1 MKILMIAGNSKA
13 SGIFTYTEA
22 VTGELRRKGISV
34 ELNNGTGGKYDL
46 IHVQNCSPEKFLPA
60 IVQNFGT
67 PIITTTQMT
76 ERELAGL
83 VPNALARSARHY
95 LNFVYRCSD
104 KIICCSEAVKSEL
117 EPKERIARKLL
128 YLPHPVDLKRFHP
141 DGKLGTEF
149 RKKYA
154 IPKNRKIVLCVG
166 TLQQRKG
173 IFEFCRLARLLPQ
186 YQFVWVGNIPQV
198 FTLKRKEE
206 IERIMA
212 DKKSGILFTGFLS
225 GKELLSALNSAD
237 LFIFPSHSETFGL
250 AIIEAAACGLP
261 VLLRELPVF
270 NMFGFAE
277 KFRSEDEMLKK
288 TVKILE
294 NPSLNRQLRK
304 KSLRIAREFS
314 LENHAERLIGIYK
327 QTLSQKKPV
336 FGIYL
341 DSWMKNM
348 DELRARISGGRQQ
361 FSTYIE
367 KMDSYF
373 RDVK

>member
-1 MKILMIAGNSKA
+1 MKVLMIAGNSEA
-13 SGIFTYTEA
+13 SGIFTYTQA
-22 VTGELRRKGISV
+22 VAGELRRKGISV
-34 ELNNGTGGKYDL
+34 ELDNGAGGKYDL

-95 LNFVYRCSD
+95 LKFVYRCSD
-104 KIICCSEAVKSEL
+104 RIICCSEAVKKEL
-117 EPKERIARKLL
+117 EPKENIAHKLL
-128 YLPHPVDLKRFHP
+128 YLPHPVDLGKFHP
-141 DGKLGTEF
+141 DGRLGAEF

-154 IPKNRKIVLCVG
+154 IPKNRRIILCVA

-173 IFEFCRLARLLPQ
+173 IFEFHRLANLLPQ

-212 DKKSGILFTGFLS
+212 DKDSGILFTGFLS
-225 GKELLSALNSAD
+225 GRELLSALNSAD
-237 LFIFPSHSETFGL
+237 LFLFPSLSETFGL
-250 AIIEAAACGLP
+250 AVIEAAACGLP
-261 VLLRELPVF
+261 VLLRNLPVF
-270 NMFGFAE
+270 RMFEFAE
-277 KFRSEDEMLKK
+277 KFGSEGEMLKK

-294 NPSLNRQLRK
+294 NPALNRQLRK
-304 KSLRIAREFS
+304 KSLRCAEKFS
-314 LENHAERLIGIYK
+314 LDKHAERLIGIYR
-327 QTLSQKKPV
+327 QTLSQKRPV

-341 DSWMKNM
+341 DSWMRNM
-348 DELRARISGGRQQ
+348 DELRERISGGRQQ
-361 FSTYIE
+361 FSAYIE

>member
-46 IHVQNCSPEKFLPA
+46 IHVQNCSPDKFLPA

-104 KIICCSEAVKSEL
+104 KIICCSESVKKEL
-117 EPKERIARKLL
+117 ELKESIAHKLL
-128 YLPHPVDLKRFHP
+128 YLPHPVDFKRFHP

-166 TLQQRKG
+166 TLQQRK
-173 IFEFCRLARLLPQ
+173 
-186 YQFVWVGNIPQV
+186 
-198 FTLKRKEE
+198 
-206 IERIMA
+206 
-212 DKKSGILFTGFLS
+212 
-225 GKELLSALNSAD
+225 
-237 LFIFPSHSETFGL
+237 
-250 AIIEAAACGLP
+250 
-261 VLLRELPVF
+261 
-270 NMFGFAE
+270 
-277 KFRSEDEMLKK
+277 
-288 TVKILE
+288 
-294 NPSLNRQLRK
+294 
-304 KSLRIAREFS
+304 
-314 LENHAERLIGIYK
+314 IG
-327 QTLSQKKPV
+327 
-336 FGIYL
+336 
-341 DSWMKNM
+341 
-348 DELRARISGGRQQ
+348 R
-361 FSTYIE
+361 
-367 KMDSYF
+367 
-373 RDVK
+373 

>member
-1 MKILMIAGNSKA
+1 M
-13 SGIFTYTEA
+13 
-22 VTGELRRKGISV
+22 
-34 ELNNGTGGKYDL
+34 

-95 LNFVYRCSD
+95 LGFVYRCSD
-104 KIICCSEAVKSEL
+104 RIICCSEAIKKEL
-117 EPKERIARKLL
+117 EPKAHIAHKLL

-141 DGKLGTEF
+141 DGRLGAEF

-154 IPKNRKIVLCVG
+154 IPKNKKIALCVA

-173 IFEFCRLARLLPQ
+173 IFEFYKLAKLLPQ

-206 IERIMA
+206 IESMMA
-212 DKKSGILFTGFLS
+212 DKKSCVLFTGFLS
-225 GKELLSALNSAD
+225 GKELLSAFNSAD
-237 LFIFPSHSETFGL
+237 LFLFPSLSETFGL

-270 NMFGFAE
+270 RMFEFAE
-277 KFRSEDEMLKK
+277 KFSNEGEMLKK

-294 NPSLNRQLRK
+294 DSGLNKKLRK
-304 KSLRIAREFS
+304 KSLRCAEKFS

-327 QTLSQKKPV
+327 QTLSEKRPV

-348 DELRARISGGRQQ
+348 DELREMVSQSKQQ
-361 FSTYIE
+361 FSTYIDR
-367 KMDSYF
+367 MNSYF